1 MIHPAPSPDRPA
13 ERSPSA
19 SLHLLLESLRLDALT
34 FVRNLWFNRIAA
46 SFAVPKVLRRT
57 LYRAGGMAVDSY
69 AVSALL
75 RVEGDPRNVRIGE
88 RTYLNLGCYLE
99 AVAPVEIGDDC
110 AIGMEALVITSDHRA
125 PGGGWRQEASGLPVR
140 IGHRV
145 WIGARAMILP
155 GVTIGD
161 DVIVAAGAVVTAD
174 CAPGGVYA
182 GVPAR
187 RIREAEQSAPRRRRT
202 SA

>member
-1 MIHPAPSPDRPA
+1 MIHPVPEPG

-19 SLHLLLESLRLDALT
+19 SLRLLLEQLRLDGLT
-34 FVRNLWFNRIAA
+34 FARNLYFNRLAA
-46 SFAVPKVLRRT
+46 SFAVPKVLRRV
-57 LYRAGGMAVDSY
+57 LYRAGGMQVDSY

-75 RVEGDPRNVRIGE
+75 RVEGNPRNVRIGA
-88 RTYLNLGCYLE
+88 RSYLNLGCYIE
-99 AVAPVEIGDDC
+99 AVGPVEIGRDC
-110 AIGMEALVITSDHRA
+110 AIGMQTLFITSDHRG
-125 PGGGWRQEASGLPVR
+125 PGGGWRQEATGLPVR
-140 IGHRV
+140 IGDRV
-145 WIGARAMILP
+145 WMGARVTVLP

-187 RIREAEQSAPRRRRT
+187 RIREVDQSDARARKAT
-202 SA
+202 A